1 MNQHNPRPQVPLM
14 PSSSQHPPPRVTT
27 IPIPVLLIFYEHE
40 SFYNIKYQKKNS
52 LKVRIPFIYP
62 KPKRHN
68 LF

>member
-1 MNQHNPRPQVPLM
+1 MNQHNPRPPLM
-14 PSSSQHPPPRVTT
+14 PSSSQHPPPWVTT
-27 IPIPVLLIFYEHE
+27 NPIPVLLIFYEQE

-62 KPKRHN
+62 KPNRYN